1 MAWPVMLARESTILL
16 TGVNGCEFGTKV
28 RRNFPIGKYLVN
40 SCLII
45 RNIPDREILLAYSPV
60 VVENFPNGE
69 TEQAMTFIRSPQ
81 QLGDA
86 LRAARKQLGL
96 TQPQLALAAGVGVR
110 FIVDLEA
117 GKPTLRLENVLRV
130 IDALG
135 GEVQLSGLPSSVTN
149 DQREGGD
156 HGA

>member
-1 MAWPVMLARESTILL
+1 
-16 TGVNGCEFGTKV
+16 
-28 RRNFPIGKYLVN
+28 
-40 SCLII
+40 
-45 RNIPDREILLAYSPV
+45 
-60 VVENFPNGE
+60 
-69 TEQAMTFIRSPQ
+69 MTSIRSPQ

-117 GKPTLRLENVLRV
+117 GKPTLRLNNVLRV

-135 GEVQLSGLPSSVTN
+135 GEVHLSGLPSVAAN
-149 DQREGGD
+149 DQIVGDD

>member
-1 MAWPVMLARESTILL
+1 MST
-16 TGVNGCEFGTKV
+16 
-28 RRNFPIGKYLVN
+28 PIRTPK
-40 SCLII
+40 
-45 RNIPDREILLAYSPV
+45 
-60 VVENFPNGE
+60 
-69 TEQAMTFIRSPQ
+69 

-86 LRAARKQLGL
+86 LHAARKQLGL

-117 GKPTLRLENVLRV
+117 GKATLRLENVLRV

-135 GEVQLSGLPSSVTN
+135 GTLHIAGLPSSVPDTSTERN
-149 DQREGGD
+149 P

>member
-1 MAWPVMLARESTILL
+1 MTS
-16 TGVNGCEFGTKV
+16 
-28 RRNFPIGKYLVN
+28 
-40 SCLII
+40 I
-45 RNIPDREILLAYSPV
+45 RTA
-60 VVENFPNGE
+60 
-69 TEQAMTFIRSPQ
+69 Q

-117 GKPTLRLENVLRV
+117 GKPTVQLQQVLRV

-135 GEVQLSGLPSSVTN
+135 GELAIEGLPAAMTTPIVQRNDPGSV
-149 DQREGGD
+149 
-156 HGA
+156 

>member
-1 MAWPVMLARESTILL
+1 MSA
-16 TGVNGCEFGTKV
+16 
-28 RRNFPIGKYLVN
+28 
-40 SCLII
+40 I
-45 RNIPDREILLAYSPV
+45 RTPD
-60 VVENFPNGE
+60 
-69 TEQAMTFIRSPQ
+69 

-86 LRAARKQLGL
+86 LRAARKHLGL

-135 GEVQLSGLPSSVTN
+135 GTLQVTGLPPCAPERHLQGN
-149 DQREGGD
+149 P
-156 HGA
+156 HGT